1 MLSAKEREERK
12 HQIGASEIY
21 ILLNFDS
28 QTCQNLWELKVGL
41 QDYQEFSNSA
51 IDCGNIL
58 EEDCL
63 KYYEKTNKTKLIY
76 NERIESK
83 QIKGLV
89 VSLDSREYETNIPVE
104 NKVINIKTWKKWIA
118 KKKYNAEYQNIKLN
132 VPISYYCQ
140 IQTQMYVLGTKIGI
154 LNINTLTDEE
164 QQDPI
169 NVIISDSHNKQIK
182 IIRDDF
188 LINDLK
194 NRAIFM
200 LDCMNFKKRPS
211 EIDYLEKYLF

>member
-63 KYYEKTNKTKLIY
+63 KYYENTNKTKLIY

-169 NVIISDSHNKQIK
+169 NVIISGSHNKQIK

>member
-41 QDYQEFSNSA
+41 QDYQEVSNSA

-140 IQTQMYVLGTKIGI
+140 IQTQMYVLETKIGI

>member
-63 KYYEKTNKTKLIY
+63 KYYEQTNKTKLIY

-200 LDCMNFKKRPS
+200 LDCMKFKKRPS